1 MNSSADCDPPDMSL
15 TKCRPMFLEADA
27 NSLGAACDAH
37 ELDDVEHRQQGV
49 KKLLDLG
56 GELDVRDVWAVV
68 SLQSAGS

>member
-1 MNSSADCDPPDMSL
+1 
-15 TKCRPMFLEADA
+15 MFLEADA